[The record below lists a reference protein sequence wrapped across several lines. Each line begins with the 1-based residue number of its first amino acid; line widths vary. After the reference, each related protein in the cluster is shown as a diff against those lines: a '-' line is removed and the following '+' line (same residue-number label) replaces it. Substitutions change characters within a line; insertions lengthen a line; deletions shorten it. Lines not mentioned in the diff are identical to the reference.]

1 MRVTEKNTLKPTKG
15 GFKGHK
21 LIIFDAVQKC
31 RGEDCPLREL
41 CPYENTGKCTVET
54 KYVDAVFDAII
65 DDMGDSLTQK
75 FLNKVSLHLM
85 PLFGML
91 VKMKKVALAVEEPT
105 YVTAQG
111 QVKMHPIYEEIR
123 RIISAIERTQRSLG
137 MDGEYLEAKKIF
149 RGQKDG
155 AIMMPGDDG
164 LPPANAD
171 ADYVD
176 YMISAEDRSI
186 KAEIFPEGTKT
197 GVKRVKR
204 SEED

>member
-31 RGEDCPLREL
+31 RGEDCPLRDL
-41 CPYENTGKCTVET
+41 CPYENTGKCTEET

-137 MDGEYLEAKKIF
+137 MDGEYLEAKKIVEELDEENEKEALIKYYIEKQESQIKEQEHEIIKYKNF
-149 RGQKDG
+149 FFKLNQFLLNQF
-155 AIMMPGDDG
+155 
-164 LPPANAD
+164 LP
-171 ADYVD
+171 
-176 YMISAEDRSI
+176 
-186 KAEIFPEGTKT
+186 K
-197 GVKRVKR
+197 
-204 SEED
+204 